1 MRNSQNEI
9 YIFIPRETPPD
20 PILDDGA
27 LRLAPPSP
35 PLTAINL
42 CCYDLGSLA
51 RKTALGRGF
60 RGMGM
65 HPTSLKKKFTCVAKI
80 QALEC
85 KANFINN

>member
-9 YIFIPRETPPD
+9 YIYTPRETPPD

-27 LRLAPPSP
+27 LRLAPPPP

-51 RKTALGRGF
+51 GKTALGRGF
-60 RGMGM
+60 RGDGDAP
-65 HPTSLKKKFTCVAKI
+65 H
-80 QALEC
+80 
-85 KANFINN
+85 